1 MTTPSTPS
9 PPVADAERSH
19 APENDAAAV
28 HPAPQPI
35 AVAAKGGR
43 RLGREYWL
51 EYTITGSTIAMT
63 TGLIMFLFWSGTQNS
78 LPLLLAAFVLF
89 LVGFLGWWGMFLFQT
104 WQLARWFVPPLVGRL
119 RKGVRNLFPNSA
131 PNVEEK

>member
-1 MTTPSTPS
+1 MTTPNTPS
-9 PPVADAERSH
+9 PPAADAERSH

-35 AVAAKGGR
+35 AVAAKGSR

-63 TGLIMFLFWSGTQNS
+63 TGMVMFLFWSGTQNS

-89 LVGFLGWWGMFLFQT
+89 LVGFLGWWGMFPVPD
-104 WQLARWFVPPLVGRL
+104 LATGPVVRAAASRPPAQR
-119 RKGVRNLFPNSA
+119 RPQLFPNSA
-131 PNVEEK
+131 TNVEEK